1 MNTLA
6 LFFQDGGFG
15 LGSIVQFLPFILIFG
30 IFYFLVIM
38 PQRRQQA
45 ELKNMVAE
53 LKAGDE
59 VVTNGGIIGKII
71 EVKDSSFLIR
81 SADKSILE
89 VSRSAVVG
97 RRADEIVKK

>member
-1 MNTLA
+1 MNIFA
-6 LFFQDGGFG
+6 LFFQDGGIFG
-15 LGSIVQFLPFILIFG
+15 SLGMFVPIILMVG

-38 PQRRQQA
+38 PQRKQQQ
-45 ELKNMVAE
+45 ETKDMVAG

-71 EVKDSSFLIR
+71 EVKETSFLIR

-89 VSRSAVVG
+89 IAKVAVVNK
-97 RRADEIVKK
+97 RAEEEKK

>member
-1 MNTLA
+1 MNIFA
-6 LFFQDGGFG
+6 LFFQDGGSGF
-15 LGSIVQFLPFILIFG
+15 SILTFLPFILIFG

-38 PQRRQQA
+38 PQRRQQQ
-45 ELKNMVAE
+45 ELKNMVSE
-53 LKAGDE
+53 LKSGDE

-89 VSRSAVVG
+89 VSKTAVVG
-97 RRADEIVKK
+97 RKADEVK

>member
-6 LFFQDGGFG
+6 LFLQDGGSGFSF
-15 LGSIVQFLPFILIFG
+15 LTLLPFVLIFG

-38 PQRRQQA
+38 PQRKQQA

-53 LKAGDE
+53 LKSGDE

-71 EVKDSSFLIR
+71 EVKESSFLIR

>member
-1 MNTLA
+1 MNIFA
-6 LFFQDGGFG
+6 LFFQDGGSGF
-15 LGSIVQFLPFILIFG
+15 SILTFLPFILIFG

-38 PQRRQQA
+38 PQRKQQQQLKDMIV
-45 ELKNMVAE
+45 ELKS
-53 LKAGDE
+53 GDE

-89 VSRSAVVG
+89 VSKSAVVG
-97 RRADEIVKK
+97 RRADEVKQ

>member
-1 MNTLA
+1 MNIFA
-6 LFFQDGGFG
+6 LFLQDWG
-15 LGSIVQFLPFILIFG
+15 LGSIGALLPFVLIFG

-38 PQRRQQA
+38 PQRKQQQ
-45 ELKNMVAE
+45 ELKSMIAE

-89 VSRSAVVG
+89 VSRAAVVG
-97 RRADEIVKK
+97 RRADELVKK